1 MNNESAGRHLC
12 MDDVEVIHAWL
23 ESGYG
28 GCWTLPLETDGEQ
41 LEGVAVKVPGS
52 RLGLGTYAVVMAG
65 KFVNGGHFRTKRQ
78 LFIRLVDR
86 EDQADAKPTMFN
98 EEKAYWAGPAVLS
111 GMLSRDGLNT
121 YELAVLHGFEG
132 TLETF
137 LAQQGIELQDLM
149 VTKAKLSREVQTQ
162 LDKGSEKAI
171 NPAGDYD
178 AEAEYSVNEM
188 VYDEETN
195 SSYVSKQSENVGHAV
210 TDTDWWMKVLDGN
223 YVQTTIQAIM
233 TAAQETLDEAK
244 QDTIDATAAALAAKQ
259 DTEQATAAA
268 NAVVAQK
275 VADAQI
281 GYYVCETAAG
291 TATKQTTSDVIG
303 EDHFAVPS
311 AGGAVKVSMKYAN
324 TSTDAVYLQF
334 GTNTNTKRKL
344 YYNGEAASNSNTW
357 DDGEVISVYLD
368 PAANNGAGG
377 YMASN
382 AQGGG
387 GNDKK
392 KLIGANGY
400 INTSGVF
407 TDPKGAIPAPSS
419 SQSYVY
425 FKQAVNEGDVL
436 LISGEGS
443 GTENGLLW
451 AYGDVEGNY
460 VTGSDLCVRDEN
472 ILLIIPEGVKW
483 VVLNHKKASTI
494 TPAWYYAKAGSSGAQ
509 ELMAQAYLSHNT
521 RRLTVGQPYTRNETV
536 IDSENYLLR
545 MTDDVT
551 ELNLTDKI
559 VSGDLKTDKTG
570 TYKAIANVS
579 LYTGSDED
587 YQSGDYAIA
596 DGVIKTF
603 DGSAWTAAT
612 IANMVDDSNLFEALT
627 NEDLTAYTQVDDV
640 RSAVRDSVSVR
651 RIYTAKD
658 CEEFVVAAASTV
670 DNFPNATRVRLVKKV
685 TAGTK
690 VTAYS
695 NAGKGAAVGL
705 FDSKEGAILCTAAHK
720 IYGEADW
727 HKGETIT
734 LTAPVDGWLTVSL
747 ARTNDAKM
755 GSYPE
760 YVLALVKNLTLT
772 IDGYFPKDNIED
784 SNAIVANEL
793 PLYIGEVE
801 QNVRASNGNY
811 YVRQSSDHV
820 YHDSC
825 VLMRDV
831 ITVPYEGTKI
841 RLKVP
846 DNIYVFVY
854 SGDRGDMIDTK
865 VAGGPFGNG
874 DVIEIPKMCYSLQFM
889 RNNDVSHEYTSNSS
903 WYKYPLLPEEISEMI
918 ANGDI
923 QLLYENKDDDN
934 ILSRNHE
941 AEKIL
946 KSLQHTGAEVASGG
960 IGIQDLH
967 NLPIITHTSDAHG
980 DAYRLRNF
988 YEFSDFIEADYA
1000 AITGDM
1006 VNRVGADNCRYMYEL
1021 DNTYKTKM
1029 LFSIGNHDAEVA
1041 NAADTPNKLYN
1052 LYLKELHEKYNYE
1065 CPYIE
1070 SVVDEETVNLYRPYY
1085 YIDDTKYGLRFISLC
1100 VHDLGCD
1107 TSNARFD
1114 NSITE
1119 FQINWLINTL
1129 ANTPEGY
1136 GVIILYHDPEKK
1148 VINEANNKFMQSG
1161 LTVSNYKSWLEWS
1174 RMTFTDGIMPITHI
1188 VNGFIRHE
1196 SGGGSYKND
1205 TSALINYEFDFSNI
1219 TTQKF
1224 ICHVCGHEHADAVG
1238 YYVGFDGSVEGKNK
1252 QIILSVPCTQ
1262 ANYDPNGA
1270 VHASLCDVPRGGV
1283 GLTQD
1288 CFNCYVIDK
1297 ENELI
1302 HIVRVGSNLAY
1313 GNRDRDYMSI
1323 SYSQD

>member
-1 MNNESAGRHLC
+1 MDIKKINYKSDFTIRMTSDAGWGTAFRVRFRAKGTPQKKYYASHDGNGNFINCHIDENDPTTLVVAFDDHHLGVGVLLCEITYTLVDDSYPTEKYDSVANEKPVKTVINGEEYIVVLDIDGDESAII
-12 MDDVEVIHAWL
+12 VWQ
-23 ESGYG
+23 
-28 GCWTLPLETDGEQ
+28 LP
-41 LEGVAVKVPGS
+41 A
-52 RLGLGTYAVVMAG
+52 
-65 KFVNGGHFRTKRQ
+65 
-78 LFIRLVDR
+78 
-86 EDQADAKPTMFN
+86 
-98 EEKAYWAGPAVLS
+98 
-111 GMLSRDGLNT
+111 
-121 YELAVLHGFEG
+121 FE
-132 TLETF
+132 
-137 LAQQGIELQDLM
+137 
-149 VTKAKLSREVQTQ
+149 
-162 LDKGSEKAI
+162 
-171 NPAGDYD
+171 
-178 AEAEYSVNEM
+178 AEAEREAAEEGRRTAESARQQAELSRQTAEAGRDEAETIRQELADHPQYVGEDGYVYTYSLDDHAYHRTDVYLKGEKGDTGNPGPQGAQGPKGDTVTATDYTLYSVQGG
-188 VYDEETN
+188 
-195 SSYVSKQSENVGHAV
+195 SSEGAMSQ
-210 TDTDWWMKVLDGN
+210 
-223 YVQTTIQAIM
+223 
-233 TAAQETLDEAK
+233 
-244 QDTIDATAAALAAKQ
+244 DATTKAIS
-259 DTEQATAAA
+259 
-268 NAVVAQK
+268 AQT
-275 VADAQI
+275 
-281 GYYVCETAAG
+281 GYYTCGTAAG
-291 TATKQTTSDVIG
+291 TAPKVVTVENGNLYKRTLG
-303 EDHFAVPS
+303 GHFK
-311 AGGAVKVSMKYAN
+311 VKMTNKN
-324 TSTDAVYLQF
+324 TAASGVTLQV
-334 GTNTNTKRKL
+334 GSETAAAL
-344 YYNGEAASNSNTW
+344 WYNGAAVSASNTW
-357 DDGEVISVYLD
+357 DDLEVISVYYD
-368 PAANNGAGG
+368 GT
-377 YMASN
+377 YYQASN
-382 AQGGG
+382 AQGSG

-392 KLIGANGY
+392 KLVGTDGY

-407 TDPKGAIPAPSS
+407 TDPKGAIPAPTTTSAARS
-419 SQSYVY
+419 GYVY

-436 LISGEGS
+436 LVSGEGS
-443 GTENGLLW
+443 FTESGLLW
-451 AYGDVEGNY
+451 AYGDVDGNY

-509 ELMAQAYLSHNT
+509 ELIAQAYLCHNT
-521 RRLTVGQPYTRNETV
+521 RKLLVGQIYSRNEAV
-536 IDSENYLLR
+536 IDAEGHLLR
-545 MTDDVT
+545 MLNDVA
-551 ELNLTDKI
+551 ELNLTDEI

-570 TYKAIANVS
+570 TYKAIASVS

-587 YQSGDYAIA
+587 YQSGDYAVV

-612 IANMVDDSNLFEALT
+612 IANMVADSNLFEALT
-627 NEDLTAYTQVDDV
+627 NEDLITYTQVDDV
-640 RSAVRDSVSVR
+640 RRAVRDSVSVR
-651 RIYTAKD
+651 KIYTAKD
-658 CEEFVVAAASTV
+658 CEEFVVTTGSTV

-695 NAGKGAAVGL
+695 NAGKGVSVI
-705 FDSKEGAILCTAAHK
+705 FCNSKEGAILAQVAYR
-720 IYGEADW
+720 IYGDGAW
-727 HKGETIT
+727 VKGEEVT
-734 LTAPVDGWLTVSL
+734 LTAPVDCWLTVSL

-755 GSYPE
+755 GNYPE

-772 IDGYFPKDNIED
+772 IDGYFPVESTE
-784 SNAIVANEL
+784 SNNDKVINEL

-820 YHDSC
+820 YHDCC

-846 DNIYVFVY
+846 DNIYVHIY

-865 VAGGPFGNG
+865 VPGPFSNG

-889 RNNDVSHEYTSNSS
+889 RNNDVSHAYTSVSS
-903 WYKYPLLPEEISEMI
+903 WYKYPLLPEEVSEMI

-1021 DNTYKTKM
+1021 DNTYNTKM

-1041 NAADTPNKLYN
+1041 NADDTPNKLYN
-1052 LYLKELHEKYNYE
+1052 LYIKELHEKYNYE

-1070 SVVDEETVNLYRPYY
+1070 SIVDEETVNLYRPYY

-1100 VHDLGCD
+1100 VHDLGCN
-1107 TSNARFD
+1107 TSNARYD

-1119 FQINWLINTL
+1119 FQINWFIDTL
-1129 ANTPEGY
+1129 ASTPEGY

-1148 VINEANNKFMQSG
+1148 VINEDNNKFMQSG
-1161 LTVSNYKSWLEWS
+1161 LTVSNYKSWLDWT
-1174 RMTFTDGIMPITHI
+1174 RMTFTGGIMPVTHI

-1224 ICHVCGHEHADAVG
+1224 ICHICGHEHADAVG
-1238 YYVGFDGSVEGKNK
+1238 YYIGFDGSVEGKNK

-1262 ANYDPNGA
+1262 ANYDPAGA